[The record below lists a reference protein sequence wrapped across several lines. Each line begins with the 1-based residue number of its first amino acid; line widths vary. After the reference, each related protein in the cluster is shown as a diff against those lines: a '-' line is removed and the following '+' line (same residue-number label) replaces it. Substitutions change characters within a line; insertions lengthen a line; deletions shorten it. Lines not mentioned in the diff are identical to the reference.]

1 MEMIKKEGKG
11 VILYIRQ
18 EGRGIGFMNKLRAY
32 ELQDKGLD
40 TVEAN
45 LKLGFKPDLR
55 DYGIG
60 AQILVDLG
68 IRKMRLMT
76 NNPRKIVGLEGYG
89 LKVVERVSI
98 EVKPHEKNIIYL
110 RTKKKK
116 LGHMLD
122 NV

>member
-1 MEMIKKEGKG
+1 M
-11 VILYIRQ
+11 RQ
-18 EGRGIGFMNKLRAY
+18 EGRGIGFHNKIRAY

-45 LKLGFKPDLR
+45 EKLGFAPDLR

-68 IRKMRLMT
+68 IKQIRLLT

-89 LKVVERVSI
+89 LHVVERLSLEI
-98 EVKPHEKNIIYL
+98 EPNPANYRYL
-110 RTKKKK
+110 KTKKEK
-116 LGHMLD
+116 LGHNL
-122 NV
+122 NIE